1 MTKIQHKRSTVLN
14 SGSAQAP
21 SSAQLDFG
29 ELAINY
35 NTADPQLFIKDS
47 SGSVISILNSYAALD
62 GATFTGDVNFDGE
75 AVIKGDS
82 TNAGA
87 LTLNS
92 ETNAKY
98 VKVQAPANS
107 GLTSYTLTLPNNDG
121 SSGEVLTTDGSGNL
135 SWALSSMSTADKNK
149 LDGIAAGAEVNVN
162 ADWNAVSGD
171 AQILN
176 KPTIPT
182 NNNQLTNG
190 AGYISSFDI
199 TTQTDSKYL
208 RSDIADSASGVIDF
222 LGGSSGFPAVRIKS
236 AGTSWSEGLAIHPY
250 SDNNWALAFFRT
262 SATLTTTTNTWALG
276 NIGQGGTNN
285 FGLLRNGLTGSSGI
299 RADTPFDISQSGIF
313 RFGFNP
319 TVGSNAIWH
328 AGNDGAGSGLDAD
341 ILDGIQGS
349 NYFRCDGTYPNT
361 DMNSSVSG
369 YWHVVSTASNLPVAY
384 YGHRW
389 DWDHVQNGQWVFQ
402 MYSAT
407 SGGDDLWFRQ
417 KRNYTAQTWHKV
429 WTTGNDG
436 AGSGLDADTVDG
448 IQASTFVRTDARAI
462 SLNNGATGST
472 GNEITVGN
480 STPQYTLRDT
490 HKRPIVQVTGAY
502 PCFSLNHTTTSN
514 ANHGP
519 TIQFSHNGYDSNE
532 QIVVGSTGQ
541 GKYLDIGFSGGG
553 YGTNTDNNPHNGI
566 SGYSGTTPV
575 RIFSNGVLV
584 GSTGAYGSHMTST
597 SYALDVRGTAYASS
611 DMRAPIFY
619 DSNNT
624 AYYVHPDDVSVFHRG
639 SFKNYNGS
647 ATTGNAVSIE
657 IQNNFGTGDNGL
669 AAMSFHCAGYYA
681 THMHLRHDSYFGIG
695 GWSASSWR
703 WYVQMSTGNMTA
715 SGNVTAYSDIRLK
728 KGIEPL
734 HGCLDK
740 LIGLNGVSFRWKDL
754 PDIVGHPGQ
763 KDFGII
769 AQEVEKVFPEVIHE
783 SAHESPDGD
792 KYKTVAYDKLV
803 PVLIE
808 AIKELS
814 VRLTAI
820 EDNL

>member
-1 MTKIQHKRSTVLN
+1 MC
-14 SGSAQAP
+14 
-21 SSAQLDFG
+21 SSDL
-29 ELAINY
+29 
-35 NTADPQLFIKDS
+35 LFIKDS

-349 NYFRCDGTYPNT
+349 NYFRCDGT
-361 DMNSSVSG
+361 
-369 YWHVVSTASNLPVAY
+369 
-384 YGHRW
+384 
-389 DWDHVQNGQWVFQ
+389 
-402 MYSAT
+402 
-407 SGGDDLWFRQ
+407 
-417 KRNYTAQTWHKV
+417 
-429 WTTGNDG
+429 
-436 AGSGLDADTVDG
+436 
-448 IQASTFVRTDARAI
+448 
-462 SLNNGATGST
+462 
-472 GNEITVGN
+472 
-480 STPQYTLRDT
+480 
-490 HKRPIVQVTGAY
+490 
-502 PCFSLNHTTTSN
+502 
-514 ANHGP
+514 
-519 TIQFSHNGYDSNE
+519 
-532 QIVVGSTGQ
+532 
-541 GKYLDIGFSGGG
+541 
-553 YGTNTDNNPHNGI
+553 
-566 SGYSGTTPV
+566 
-575 RIFSNGVLV
+575 
-584 GSTGAYGSHMTST
+584 
-597 SYALDVRGTAYASS
+597 
-611 DMRAPIFY
+611 
-619 DSNNT
+619 
-624 AYYVHPDDVSVFHRG
+624 
-639 SFKNYNGS
+639 
-647 ATTGNAVSIE
+647 
-657 IQNNFGTGDNGL
+657 
-669 AAMSFHCAGYYA
+669 
-681 THMHLRHDSYFGIG
+681 
-695 GWSASSWR
+695 
-703 WYVQMSTGNMTA
+703 
-715 SGNVTAYSDIRLK
+715 
-728 KGIEPL
+728 
-734 HGCLDK
+734 
-740 LIGLNGVSFRWKDL
+740 
-754 PDIVGHPGQ
+754 
-763 KDFGII
+763 
-769 AQEVEKVFPEVIHE
+769 
-783 SAHESPDGD
+783 
-792 KYKTVAYDKLV
+792 
-803 PVLIE
+803 
-808 AIKELS
+808 
-814 VRLTAI
+814 
-820 EDNL
+820 